1 MTSIPTKIIH
11 DKAEIP
17 SQAHES
23 DAGYDL
29 TIAHWIKTITIG
41 AKEFHYFGTGLQLT
55 NTPDEYYFEIH
66 ERSSTHK
73 KGWSLAN
80 KTGII
85 DTGYQGEIIVVL
97 ENILGVSNPHPIGQ
111 KLVQLIPRVKAP
123 KIDFEVKH
131 VDINYSVSSR
141 ADGGFGSTD

>member
-1 MTSIPTKIIH
+1 MTTIPTKMTH

-29 TIAHWIKTITIG
+29 TIVRLEKIVKVGT
-41 AKEFHYFGTGLQLT
+41 KEFYYFGTGLKLT
-55 NTPDEYYFEIH
+55 NTPEPYYFEIH
-66 ERSSTHK
+66 ERSSMHK

-85 DTGYQGEIIVVL
+85 DTGYQGEIFIVL
-97 ENILGVSNPHPIGQ
+97 ENTLGAPNPLPIGQ
-111 KLVQLIPRVKAP
+111 KLVQLIPRIKAP
-123 KIDFEVKH
+123 KLEFVVKH
-131 VDINYSVSSR
+131 VDIEYSSSR